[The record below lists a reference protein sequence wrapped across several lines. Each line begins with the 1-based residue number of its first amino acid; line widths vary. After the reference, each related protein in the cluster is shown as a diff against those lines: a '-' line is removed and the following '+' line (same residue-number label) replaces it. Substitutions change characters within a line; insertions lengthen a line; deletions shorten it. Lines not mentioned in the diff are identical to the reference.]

1 VNGRREGVVG
11 ALRLVHMVVGM
22 HRVLGA
28 DPPAQELDGPIPDH
42 LVGVHVALGT
52 GSRLPDGQRE
62 VALVVELP
70 RDHIVGRIRYRRTQ
84 LGVQSEFLV
93 GLGGR
98 LLQNAHGL
106 DYLALISVN
115 RSGVI
120 WA

>member
-1 VNGRREGVVG
+1 MYCKLQVIQQKQGYGKYLYGN
-11 ALRLVHMVVGM
+11 
-22 HRVLGA
+22 
-28 DPPAQELDGPIPDH
+28 
-42 LVGVHVALGT
+42 LGT
-52 GSRLPDGQRE
+52 RSRLPDGQRE

-70 RDHIVGRIRYRRTQ
+70 GDHIVGRIRYRRTQ

-115 RSGVI
+115 MSGVI